1 MTETHLVTIDQAS
14 KILNLSKDTLRR
26 WDKKKLLRVHRI
38 GNNHRLFE
46 LSELEALKRRIEMGD
61 EAAGRYEVLKD
72 KPTLYKA
79 LETFT
84 GAGGMALGF
93 KNAGLQSKI
102 CVEIDR
108 DSVSTLRTNHSWE
121 VIHSDIRKVDFKP
134 YLGQFDVTAG
144 GFPCQAFSYVGLGKG
159 FEDARGTLFYDF
171 ARMVKEVQPKIF
183 VAENVRGLLAHDNG
197 RTLETILS
205 VMDSIDYRVSF
216 SVLRSQFHDVPQKRE
231 RLIILGVHKDL
242 DIPFI
247 FPKEK
252 DYTISLGAALEN
264 VPKSQGM
271 AYSERKKL
279 IMDLIPEGGYWRD
292 LPEDLKKEYMGKSFY
307 LGGGKTGMARRLSSK
322 EPSLTLTCNPAQKQ
336 TERCHPFETRPLS
349 IREYARVQTF
359 PDSWNFAGSVSSQYR
374 QIGNAVPVNLAYHIG
389 RCVIA
394 MLEGTFDSK
403 TMIEKEAVE
412 IKKFPQYIQGVLEF
426 D

>member
-46 LSELEALKRRIEMGD
+46 LSELEVLKRRIEMGD

-72 KPTLYKA
+72 KPTLYKV

-93 KNAGLQSKI
+93 RNAGLQSKI

-108 DSVSTLRTNHSWE
+108 DSVSTLRANHSWE

-134 YLGQFDVTAG
+134 YFGQFDVTAG
-144 GFPCQAFSYVGLGKG
+144 GFPCQAFSYAGLGKG

-183 VAENVRGLLAHDNG
+183 VAENVRGLLAHDDG

-231 RLIILGVHKDL
+231 RLVILGVHKDL
-242 DIPFI
+242 DMPFI
-247 FPKEK
+247 FPKEN

-264 VPKSQGM
+264 VPNSQGM
-271 AYSERKKL
+271 AYSERKRL

-359 PDSWNFAGSVSSQYR
+359 PDSWNFTGSVSSQYR

-394 MLEGTFDSK
+394 MLEGTFDPK
-403 TMIEKEAVE
+403 TMIEKEAIE
-412 IKKFPQYIQGVLEF
+412 IKRFPQYIQGVLEF
-426 D
+426 A